1 MVINSTTTLSIQGF
15 PATLSITMLQ
25 CLLFIV
31 MLNVIML
38 SAFGPWPSFC
48 LVTRK
53 AQITSVKQFITQA
66 PRWKTSLAQ
75 RFVPK
80 YGGKFKK

>member
-1 MVINSTTTLSIQGF
+1 
-15 PATLSITMLQ
+15 MLQ

-48 LVTRK
+48 LVKRK
-53 AQITSVKQFITQA
+53 AQITSVKRFTTQA
-66 PRWKTSLAQ
+66 PRWKTSLRNGSFQNMAGNLKNK
-75 RFVPK
+75 PK
-80 YGGKFKK
+80 KI